1 MHSPAVRFTRVLAL
15 TAGLAGGGV
24 VLGLPSAGWPV
35 MAAAAAASMLAAIV
49 LFVVPAASGRRAS
62 PALAGAAPGSP
73 PAAGSAA
80 ADPADGPVLAPGE
93 FIERR
98 QSMSAAGWGT
108 TLLIAVR
115 RADAPAGADSE
126 GATDDLRA
134 GVVAAIRSN
143 IRPGDLVG
151 LLEGDTF
158 AVFLR
163 AAPQQM
169 SKAIGERICAR
180 IEDTIFL
187 DSAARLV
194 VLSASIGGV
203 TTTPASV
210 HREFD
215 MARES
220 LASAIE
226 RGPGTVRISIA
237 A

>member
-1 MHSPAVRFTRVLAL
+1 MHSPAVRFIRVLAL
-15 TAGLAGGGV
+15 TAGLAAGLV
-24 VLGLPSAGWPV
+24 MLGLPSAGWPV
-35 MAAAAAASMLAAIV
+35 IAAAAASVLASLV
-49 LFVVPAASGRRAS
+49 LFAVPGTGRRETPAAV
-62 PALAGAAPGSP
+62 AGAAPGP
-73 PAAGSAA
+73 RA
-80 ADPADGPVLAPGE
+80 ADGAADDQVGGQVLAPGE
-93 FIERR
+93 FVERR

-108 TLLIAVR
+108 TLLIAIR
-115 RADAPAGADSE
+115 RTDAPAGTDPAA
-126 GATDDLRA
+126 ATGDLRA
-134 GVVAAIRSN
+134 SVVAAIRSS
-143 IRPGDLVG
+143 IRSGDLVG
-151 LLEGDTF
+151 MLEGDTF

-169 SKAIGERICAR
+169 SQAIGERICAR

-187 DSAARLV
+187 DDAARLV
-194 VLSASIGGV
+194 TLSASIGGV

-210 HREFD
+210 HRELD